1 MTAGREPASL
11 CAAVGFL
18 GMPKD
23 RATGAPVIVGSTPT
37 PRNVVPPHAFHV
49 PFMAIRRTNETEVA
63 MLVLARKAG
72 ESILV
77 GDSIRI
83 VVVRISAGTVRIGIE
98 APREIDITRP
108 DAEMPARKEAA

>member
-1 MTAGREPASL
+1 
-11 CAAVGFL
+11 
-18 GMPKD
+18 
-23 RATGAPVIVGSTPT
+23 
-37 PRNVVPPHAFHV
+37 
-49 PFMAIRRTNETEVA
+49 

-108 DAEMPARKEAA
+108 DAKMPARKEAA